1 MFSSRRTVPLARAY
15 DSGMPSVN
23 LISRDNGIGLST
35 DMDLLGAMLTS
46 AGYDVQRV
54 PWQATQMRR
63 CDVAIFLELFNPR
76 LVRQARHT
84 IGVFNLEWFDQRW
97 RSHLPQF
104 TQLWAKSSDAH
115 ATYQRLGLRSHQ
127 TGFLSRDL
135 YDARIRRT
143 PTCLHLKGHSGLKNT
158 PAVLDA
164 WAENPDLPPLTI
176 IAQHPIPH
184 PPPGVTVL
192 GHLPLADVVGHLN
205 RHQIHVCPSRA
216 EGWGHYITEG
226 LSTGAAVITTNAPP
240 MSEHVTSDWGWLLPS
255 AGQRPRSLATEH
267 DVNPDHIAA
276 AVREAA
282 ELTPDERDMVAKR
295 ARESVA
301 DRNEQFR
308 QTALNL
314 LGALT

>member
-1 MFSSRRTVPLARAY
+1 
-15 DSGMPSVN
+15 MPSVN

-35 DMDLLGAMLTS
+35 DMDLLERMLTG

-54 PWQATQMRR
+54 SWQSSQMRR

-76 LVRQARHT
+76 LVRYARHT
-84 IGVFNLEWFDQRW
+84 VGIFNLEWFDARW
-97 RSHLPQF
+97 RSHLPHF
-104 TQLWAKSSDAH
+104 TQLWAKSSDAQ
-115 ATYQRLGLRSHQ
+115 ATYERLRLRSHL

-135 YDARIRRT
+135 YDPAVERT

-164 WAENPDLPPLTI
+164 WAANPDLPPLTI
-176 IAQHPIPH
+176 IAQQPIPN

-192 GHLPLADVVGHLN
+192 GHLPFADVVAHLN

-226 LSTGAAVITTNAPP
+226 LSTGAAVITTAAPP
-240 MSEHVTSDWGWLLPS
+240 MSEHVRSEWGWLVPS
-255 AGQRPRSLATEH
+255 TGQRPRSLAMEH
-267 DVNPDHIAA
+267 DVNPDHIAT

-282 ELTPDERDMVAKR
+282 EMTPDQRAAVATL

-301 DRNEQFR
+301 NRNEQFR
-308 QTALNL
+308 RTALDL
-314 LGALT
+314 MGMMK

>member
-1 MFSSRRTVPLARAY
+1 
-15 DSGMPSVN
+15 MPSVN

-35 DMDLLGAMLTS
+35 DMDLLGGMLTG

-54 PWQATQMRR
+54 PWQAGQMRR

-76 LVRQARHT
+76 LVRYSRHT
-84 IGVFNLEWFDQRW
+84 VGIFNLEWFMPAW
-97 RSHLPQF
+97 RQYLPQL

-115 ATYQRLGLRSHQ
+115 ATYQGMRLRSHL

-135 YDARIRRT
+135 YDPQVQRT

-158 PAVLDA
+158 PAVLEA
-164 WAENPDLPPLTI
+164 WAANPDLPPLTI
-176 IAQHPIPH
+176 IAQQPIPD

-192 GHLPLADVVGHLN
+192 GRLPFPDVVTQLN

-226 LSTGAAVITTNAPP
+226 LSAGAAVITTNAAP
-240 MSEHVTSDWGWLLPS
+240 MNEHVHSDWGWLLPS
-255 AGQRPRSLATEH
+255 TGQRPRSLGTEH
-267 DVNPDHIAA
+267 DVSPDDIAA

-282 ELTPDERDMVAKR
+282 EMTSEQRDAVAVR

-301 DRNEQFR
+301 HRNEQFR

-314 LGALT
+314 LRGML

>member
-1 MFSSRRTVPLARAY
+1 
-15 DSGMPSVN
+15 MPTVN

-35 DMDLLGAMLTS
+35 DMDLLEGMLTG

-54 PWQATQMRR
+54 PWQNNQMRR

-76 LVRQARHT
+76 LVRFARHT
-84 IGVFNLEWFDQRW
+84 VGVFNLEWFDQRW
-97 RSHLPQF
+97 RSHLPRL

-115 ATYQRLGLRSHQ
+115 ATYGSLQLRSHE

-135 YDARIRRT
+135 YNPDVERT
-143 PTCLHLKGHSGLKNT
+143 PSCLHLKGHSGLKNT
-158 PAVLDA
+158 QAVLDA
-164 WAENPDLPPLTI
+164 WAANPDLPPLTI
-176 IAQHPIPH
+176 IAQQPIPH

-192 GHLPLADVVGHLN
+192 GHLPFADVVTHLN

-226 LSTGAAVITTNAPP
+226 LSTGAAVITTNAAP
-240 MSEHVTSDWGWLLPS
+240 MNEHVHSDWGWLLPS
-255 AGQRPRSLATEH
+255 TGQRRRSLAIEH
-267 DVNPDHIAA
+267 EVDPDHIAT

-282 ELTPDERDMVAKR
+282 EMTADEREIVAKR

-301 DRNEQFR
+301 NRNEQFR
-308 QTALNL
+308 LTALNL
-314 LGALT
+314 LENLP

>member
-1 MFSSRRTVPLARAY
+1 MR
-15 DSGMPSVN
+15 SVN

-35 DMDLLGAMLTS
+35 DMDLLETMLTG

-54 PWQATQMRR
+54 PWQSRQMRG

-76 LVRQARHT
+76 LVQYARHT
-84 IGVFNLEWFDQRW
+84 VGVFNLEWFDQRW
-97 RSHLPQF
+97 RPYLHQF
-104 TQLWAKSSDAH
+104 TQLWAKSSDAES
-115 ATYQRLGLRSHQ
+115 TYRGLRLRSHL

-135 YDARIRRT
+135 HDPGVERT

-158 PAVLDA
+158 RAILDA
-164 WAENPDLPPLTI
+164 WAGNPDLPPLTI
-176 IAQHPIPH
+176 IAQQAIPN

-192 GHLPLADVVGHLN
+192 GHLPFADVVTHLN

-226 LSTGAAVITTNAPP
+226 LSTGAAVITTDAAP
-240 MSEHVTSDWGWLLPS
+240 MNEHVRPDWGWLLPS
-255 AGQRPRSLATEH
+255 TGQRKRSLAVEH
-267 DVNPDHIAA
+267 DVNPEHIAT

-282 ELTPDERDMVAKR
+282 EMTPDERDAVAKR

-301 DRNEQFR
+301 NRNEQFR
-308 QTALNL
+308 RTALNL
-314 LGALT
+314 LGKMP